1 MAPAQLLSLTLL
13 SPPPL
18 FSLWNTFEVP
28 AALRTFPGS
37 PSRLPHPLPAPLS
50 ASCRRLELLPLPA
63 RFVRGAERRQAAPG
77 SPKADGGRKAPR
89 SPGTAAPRG
98 EEGARRGQPTSRRR
112 RHGSGRALPPPRPSA
127 GHMRGAGGWAEPAAA
142 AGVRRRRVG
151 RAGARERGGEGGR
164 ERREELSPGP
174 PWATAVAERAA
185 RGPNMDEEGG
195 GGGGEWRRGRGPA
208 APHLAAVPRR
218 RSLAAG
224 APGPGLGSAAES
236 GTCGAAPR
244 LFFLSELRAPS
255 CPAPPGR
262 GGSAGA
268 GGHDGAPC
276 PRPEG
281 SAGRRAALGAA
292 GPRPSGRRSVGAVTT
307 PRWLRS
313 RPEISRRSPG
323 AAARPLGRRE
333 RKVCIWR
340 LCERWKE

>member
-18 FSLWNTFEVP
+18 FSLWDTFEVP

-98 EEGARRGQPTSRRR
+98 EERARRGQPTLRRR

-151 RAGARERGGEGGR
+151 RAGAGERGGEGGR

-174 PWATAVAERAA
+174 PWAAAVAERAA

-208 APHLAAVPRR
+208 PGRRAEAALA
-218 RSLAAG
+218 RSRPARPDRGWGARPSPGRAARHR
-224 APGPGLGSAAES
+224 AF
-236 GTCGAAPR
+236 
-244 LFFLSELRAPS
+244 LFFLSALRAPS